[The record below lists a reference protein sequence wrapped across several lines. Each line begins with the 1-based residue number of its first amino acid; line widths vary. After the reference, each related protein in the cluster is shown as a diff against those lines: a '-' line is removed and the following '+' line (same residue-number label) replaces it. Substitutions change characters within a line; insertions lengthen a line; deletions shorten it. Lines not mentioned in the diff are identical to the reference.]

1 MRRVELE
8 LISGADIYLFF
19 EKDMGDEVS
28 DISKRYSKANNK
40 YLRSYD
46 SKQESKYII
55 NLGTD
60 NWYYYAMFKF
70 LSTCRFKWIDPK
82 EFDSNKYGSNSSK
95 GCVLEIDLEHPK
107 KLRKLYNDI
116 EIKKF
121 V

>member
-1 MRRVELE
+1 MSTPTLSWDAMLNMRRVGLE

-19 EKDMGDEVS
+19 EKDMRDEVS

-60 NWYYYAMFKF
+60 N
-70 LSTCRFKWIDPK
+70 
-82 EFDSNKYGSNSSK
+82 
-95 GCVLEIDLEHPK
+95 
-107 KLRKLYNDI
+107 
-116 EIKKF
+116 
-121 V
+121 

>member
-1 MRRVELE
+1 MLNMRRVGLE

-19 EKDMGDEVS
+19 EKDMRDEVS

-60 NWYYYAMFKF
+60 N
-70 LSTCRFKWIDPK
+70 
-82 EFDSNKYGSNSSK
+82 
-95 GCVLEIDLEHPK
+95 
-107 KLRKLYNDI
+107 
-116 EIKKF
+116 
-121 V
+121 